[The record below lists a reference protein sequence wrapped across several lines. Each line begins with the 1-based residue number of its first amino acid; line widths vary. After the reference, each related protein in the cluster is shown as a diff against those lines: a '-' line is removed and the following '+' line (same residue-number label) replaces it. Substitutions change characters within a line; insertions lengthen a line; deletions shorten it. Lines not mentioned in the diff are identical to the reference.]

1 MSTWQIGEV
10 RNEGTP
16 VIHSGPDWLN
26 DRSFSQSALFEET
39 MEQKNFSGK
48 PFSLYFEPTNAFSAG
63 EYEFSQLACNA
74 RGSQTLLLSEQSSA
88 VRRRW
93 HISTKP
99 SVPETDTAQ
108 EDLAAKQNAIRVT
121 LLARKYVAKDQFS
134 AEERA
139 RLAIATERVR
149 QLMPAVT
156 SAEFETLTT
165 VLGKLKEL
173 QTSGNDLRDALSRL
187 HDQE

>member
-1 MSTWQIGEV
+1 MSIWQIGEV
-10 RNEGTP
+10 RNRGTA

-26 DRSFSQSALFEET
+26 DKSFSQSALFEET
-39 MEQKNFSGK
+39 MEKKKFTSK

-63 EYEFSQLACNA
+63 EYEYPQLTSNA
-74 RGSQTLLLSEQSSA
+74 GGRQTPLLSEQNPAARTQWHFSA
-88 VRRRW
+88 
-93 HISTKP
+93 K
-99 SVPETDTAQ
+99 VPFAESDTVQ

-156 SAEFETLTT
+156 AAEFETLSA
-165 VLGKLKEL
+165 VLGKLKDL
-173 QTSGNDLRDALSRL
+173 QTSGIDLREALAR
-187 HDQE
+187 HNREA